1 MKKRI
6 LAIGLI
12 TTMLVLS
19 GCGNKT
25 LIDTKFVYNKAI
37 IDLGDK
43 IITVNVKSWRDYEGE
58 QIQVIAEDGTIYLT
72 SSFRCVLIKDS
83 ENK

>member
-6 LAIGLI
+6 LAVGLI
-12 TTMLVLS
+12 VAMLVLS

-43 IITVNVKSWRDYEGE
+43 IITVNVKSWKDYEGE
-58 QIQVIAEDGTIYLT
+58 QIQVIAEDGTVYLT
-72 SSFRCVLIKDS
+72 SSFRCILIKES
-83 ENK
+83 EK